1 MFKLQP
7 DPVFPFTA
15 QISVPGLAE
24 PQPLQL
30 IGKHMGRKELAAF
43 DASLVRVVPTT
54 GADGQPGPVRTE
66 PADLTDLQVVAQ
78 LVAGWQQDQV
88 DEPFSEEALGRLL
101 DGYPHSAREIHR
113 AWRTELLAAREK
125 N

>member
-15 QISVPGLAE
+15 HISVPGVPAA
-24 PQPLQL
+24 QPLRL
-30 IGKHMGRKELAAF
+30 IGRHMGRQALAAF

-54 GADGQPGPVRTE
+54 NPDGSPGVPRTE
-66 PADLTDLQVVAQ
+66 PADLTDLQVITQ
-78 LVAGWQQDQV
+78 LVAGWEEGQV
-88 DEPFSEEALGRLL
+88 DAPFSTEALGKLL
-101 DGYPHSAREIHR
+101 DEYPNAAREIHR
-113 AWRTELLAAREK
+113 DWRTELLAAREK